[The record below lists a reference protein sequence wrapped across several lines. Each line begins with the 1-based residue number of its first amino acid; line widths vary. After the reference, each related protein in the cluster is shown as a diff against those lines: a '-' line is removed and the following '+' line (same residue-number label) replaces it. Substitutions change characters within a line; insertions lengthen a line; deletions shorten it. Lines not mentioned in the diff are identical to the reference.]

1 MNIERMMKFMNSE
14 ISNPTTR
21 DKVEHSDDVYMAKE
35 YFELGYSQSKAEL
48 DSKDKEIEYI
58 TKQNYEIT
66 NSGIIKDINKLSGK
80 SRLAECCHYAI
91 KAGIKMENKLRE
103 KEKIIE
109 LMTDELYK
117 YADTSLCNKEIC
129 EKAELK
135 CNYCIKERFE
145 NLAKE
150 EK

>member
-1 MNIERMMKFMNSE
+1 MTVEEIIEKIKASNIISE
-14 ISNPTTR
+14 SNTYR
-21 DKVEHSDDVYMAKE
+21 YIDKDD
-35 YFELGYSQSKAEL
+35 FELLVSEL

-80 SRLAECCHYAI
+80 SRLAECCHYAL

-103 KEKIIE
+103 KEKIIDLMAEWIYAEE
-109 LMTDELYK
+109 LNDNLGAYSS
-117 YADTSLCNKEIC
+117 TSEVKE
-129 EKAELK
+129 
-135 CNYCIKERFE
+135 YFE

>member
-1 MNIERMMKFMNSE
+1 MNIDEAKSVLKYDIKHFEQDLIIYE
-14 ISNPTTR
+14 IDIEAIETLLS
-21 DKVEHSDDVYMAKE
+21 
-35 YFELGYSQSKAEL
+35 EL

-80 SRLAECCHYAI
+80 SRLAECCHYAL
-91 KAGIKMENKLRE
+91 KAGIKMENSLRE
-103 KEKIIE
+103 KDKVIDLMSEWIYVEE
-109 LMTDELYK
+109 LNDNLGAYSS
-117 YADTSLCNKEIC
+117 TSAVKEH
-129 EKAELK
+129 
-135 CNYCIKERFE
+135 FE